1 MIMYNDAYFTQQTEF
16 LARIDELMEDN
27 TLTTIERDEKIKTCF
42 IGMMFDIAGKCK
54 PYLQW
59 KKRLQANGKDI
70 KPIDDLLACFGQM
83 IRSNLTMWKEY
94 GADYKA
100 LVSVLN
106 ANPDFIT
113 QIEADHNENE
123 PFADLILHYG
133 LAKAKYPEIELA
145 LIKGYNI
152 IASNEVSDLRDDL
165 LDKTADSED

>member
-1 MIMYNDAYFTQQTEF
+1 MYNNSFSNQDYF

-27 TLTTIERDEKIKTCF
+27 DLTIVERDSAIRKCY

-54 PYLQW
+54 TYLSYR
-59 KKRLQANGKDI
+59 KRLQANGKDI
-70 KPIDDLLACFGQM
+70 KPSDDVLACFGQM

-133 LAKAKYPEIELA
+133 LAKAKYPEIEFA

-165 LDKTADSED
+165 LFKTADSED